1 MYPFPKY
8 FWLVIS
14 LANYTICHGSP
25 LWLQSYTLC
34 RAVRFL
40 WGFHSS
46 TGWFPQVPHGATTYS
61 LETTTLCCHS
71 ADLAILMPQK
81 VFSLEGIGANVQF
94 PSSREKQVLQM
105 WVLLK
110 VQWEKVK
117 SIPYPF
123 ALHKHPHYYL
133 PLKGQ
138 ACRTNLYVLYYRTY
152 GLTQSDGR
160 PDFVLCR
167 TTDTLMVHWRLLIL
181 WQEVQSM
188 SPFKTFRRHLLHFL
202 SFPPNNMHEE
212 AGRGL
217 CQIELLNLRVRRVPP
232 QARDLNHFQS

>member
-1 MYPFPKY
+1 M
-8 FWLVIS
+8 
-14 LANYTICHGSP
+14 GSP
-25 LWLQSYTLC
+25 WSHNLQFGNHYPMLSQC
-34 RAVRFL
+34 RLGNTHATKR
-40 WGFHSS
+40 S
-46 TGWFPQVPHGATTYS
+46 FPWKELVLMYS
-61 LETTTLCCHS
+61 
-71 ADLAILMPQK
+71 
-81 VFSLEGIGANVQF
+81 F

-160 PDFVLCR
+160 PDFVLCC
-167 TTDTLMVHWRLLIL
+167 TTDTLMVHWCLLIL